1 MKRTLSIL
9 LALVLV
15 LALIVPS
22 FASDEYEEILM
33 NGFVS
38 NPPYNGMFSVDFE
51 AVKIASETLTFY
63 SEETGYVTEEYCP
76 MAIVKPGSQVVVD
89 GGYTAGM
96 EDIPDPPFRAN
107 VRAYKLRDDGS
118 YEPYEDYVTIMSGSV
133 DDWPLGKS
141 ILGEGDVVGLLAF
154 SGFGERYVRLGEAEA
169 AAPAEPAAP
178 RGVSVS
184 IHTIPVSWTDVEPFI
199 DENNRTMVPLR
210 AVAEALGLTVS
221 WDAAAREASF
231 TDGQRTIVFP
241 IGSSQA
247 RLEDGSTVQMD
258 TAAVIVNN
266 RTFAPIRY
274 LAEHFG
280 FEVGWDK
287 TTRTVLI
294 D

>member
-1 MKRTLSIL
+1 MKKNLSVL
-9 LALVLV
+9 LALVLC
-15 LALIVPS
+15 LALVLPG
-22 FASDEYEEILM
+22 FASAEYVEIEM
-33 NGFVS
+33 NGFTS
-38 NPPYNGMFSVDFE
+38 NPPYYGMFGVTFE
-51 AVKIASETLTFY
+51 AARIASETLTFY
-63 SEETGYVTEEYCP
+63 SDETGYVTEENCP

-89 GGYTAGM
+89 GGYAAGM

-107 VRAYKLRDDGS
+107 VQAYKLRDDGS
-118 YEPYEDYVTIMSGSV
+118 YEPYEDYVTLMTGSV

-141 ILGEGDVVGLLAF
+141 ILGEGDVAGLLLL

-169 AAPAEPAAP
+169 PAPAAP
-178 RGVSVS
+178 NGVSVS
-184 IHTIPVSWTDVEPFI
+184 IRGEAVNWTDAEPFI

-221 WDAAAREASF
+221 WDGSAREASF

-241 IGSSQA
+241 IGSTQA

-274 LAEHFG
+274 LAVHFG
-280 FEVGWDK
+280 YTVDWDK